1 MHAAQERNPMSSP
14 ARQAIRLEPSE
25 ETEVTTL
32 LELVRALGEITDDER
47 EVVAT
52 VLSLLRS
59 GQVRLCGN
67 FRDARLD
74 DFS

>member
-1 MHAAQERNPMSSP
+1 MSSP
-14 ARQAIRLEPSE
+14 AQPLPHAPTA
-25 ETEVTTL
+25 ETPQVTTL
-32 LELVRALGEITDDER
+32 LELVRTLGEITEDDR

-67 FRDARLD
+67 FRDALAKD
-74 DFS
+74 LS

>member
-1 MHAAQERNPMSSP
+1 MSSP
-14 ARQAIRLEPSE
+14 AQPLPLGTSAEAPH
-25 ETEVTTL
+25 VTTL
-32 LELVRALGEITDDER
+32 LELVRTLGEITDDDR
-47 EVVAT
+47 EIVAT

-67 FRDARLD
+67 FRNASLD